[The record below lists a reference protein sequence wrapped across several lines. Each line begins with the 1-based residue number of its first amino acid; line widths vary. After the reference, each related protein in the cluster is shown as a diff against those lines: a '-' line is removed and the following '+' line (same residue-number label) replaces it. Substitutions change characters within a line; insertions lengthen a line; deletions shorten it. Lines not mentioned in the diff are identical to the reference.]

1 MDTAILMF
9 LFTFNAFILGLMIGD
24 FTSKKNEQ

>member
-1 MDTAILMF
+1 MDTAILMIV
-9 LFTFNAFILGLMIGD
+9 FTSIAFFLGLMIGD